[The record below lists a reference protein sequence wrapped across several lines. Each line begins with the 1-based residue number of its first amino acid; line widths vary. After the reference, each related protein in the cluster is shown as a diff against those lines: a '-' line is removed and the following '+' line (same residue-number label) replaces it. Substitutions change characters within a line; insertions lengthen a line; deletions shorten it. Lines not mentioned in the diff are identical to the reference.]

1 MGEDAS
7 TEWSPLAPSSTAAAI
22 GWKKNIN
29 KKKRTKSPKAEN
41 GRKRPLPPASGE
53 LATTKEQQVSQ
64 SQPASNLATEEKVP
78 KVGPLNEGSNHLV
91 EIQQVKQS
99 KEKSGDALLD
109 GISVQWE
116 GSTAVLTFTRHPLHV
131 CVMGRA
137 QVQVVSGKIEI
148 LGYHV
153 LGSDEAIG
161 IESPTWTSAITL
173 IPLEAQTS
181 VRVLSARQESTERTF
196 CLGDPSQ
203 DDVRPTMIPESWKSA
218 MDCVVQ
224 DVSSKED
231 KKQARV
237 VVCGAKHVGK
247 STCIRYAVHRLLSHS
262 VKTVALLDC
271 DMGQPEMSPPGMLT
285 LTLVDTPL
293 LSPPH
298 HHMVIGETS
307 LVAKQH
313 EDAYFYG
320 HTTSKA
326 DPSLFLQCIS
336 KLLQSYVLLVEERYG
351 GDESQLP
358 LLVNTDGWVKGMG
371 FEVLT
376 ATLDT
381 ICPNHVIQLMG
392 QQVRSKMFDL
402 TPEILKNGG
411 TLHVAHSYRNSNAT
425 HISGTPS
432 DAMIMSPVASIPSIF
447 YRSLRLCTY
456 FLGNTEIWDRVEFG
470 QCGIADHECEIGRRL
485 ASQKPYAVPMDC
497 VRYGTIR
504 GVDNARDLGSEDIL
518 LDALNGSIVGL
529 CCSRTQ
535 QTGSSAAVVASES
548 TFADCCLPC
557 VGLGLIRSIDRVKRY
572 FYILTPVPMT
582 VLQNVDEI
590 VGGSIQV
597 PTECLY
603 RGVNAESFPYLSCDG
618 VSIGIGG
625 EFMKSRNTLMRRANS
640 S

>member
-1 MGEDAS
+1 
-7 TEWSPLAPSSTAAAI
+7 
-22 GWKKNIN
+22 
-29 KKKRTKSPKAEN
+29 
-41 GRKRPLPPASGE
+41 
-53 LATTKEQQVSQ
+53 
-64 SQPASNLATEEKVP
+64 
-78 KVGPLNEGSNHLV
+78 
-91 EIQQVKQS
+91 
-99 KEKSGDALLD
+99 
-109 GISVQWE
+109 
-116 GSTAVLTFTRHPLHV
+116 
-131 CVMGRA
+131 
-137 QVQVVSGKIEI
+137 
-148 LGYHV
+148 
-153 LGSDEAIG
+153 
-161 IESPTWTSAITL
+161 
-173 IPLEAQTS
+173 
-181 VRVLSARQESTERTF
+181 
-196 CLGDPSQ
+196 
-203 DDVRPTMIPESWKSA
+203 MIPKSWKLA

-224 DVSSKED
+224 DVSKGH
-231 KKQARV
+231 KKLARV

-247 STCIRYAVHRLLSHS
+247 STCIRYAVNRLLSHS

-307 LVAKQH
+307 IVAKQH

-326 DPSLFLQCIS
+326 DPSLFIQCIS
-336 KLLQSYVLLVEERYG
+336 KLLQSYLQLVEERYG
-351 GDESQLP
+351 GDESHLP
-358 LLVNTDGWVKGMG
+358 LVVNTDGWVKGMG

-376 ATLDT
+376 ATLDA
-381 ICPNHVIQLMG
+381 IGPNHVIQLVG
-392 QQVRSKMFDL
+392 EVRSKMFDL
-402 TPEILKNGG
+402 TEIFKDRG

-425 HISGTPS
+425 HTSGTSNPV
-432 DAMIMSPVASIPSIF
+432 IMSPVASIPSIS

-456 FLGNTEIWDRVEFG
+456 FLGSTEIWDRVEFG
-470 QCGIADHECEIGRRL
+470 QHGIADHECEIGLRL
-485 ASQKPYAVPMDC
+485 ASQKPYVVPMDC
-497 VRYGTIR
+497 VRYGSIR
-504 GVDNARDLGSEDIL
+504 GVDNARDLGSEDML

-529 CCSRTQ
+529 CCSGTQ
-535 QTGSSAAVVASES
+535 QTGRSGAVAGES
-548 TFADCCLPC
+548 ITIDHCLPC

-572 FYILTPVPMT
+572 FYVLTPVPT
-582 VLQNVDEI
+582 TILQNVDEI